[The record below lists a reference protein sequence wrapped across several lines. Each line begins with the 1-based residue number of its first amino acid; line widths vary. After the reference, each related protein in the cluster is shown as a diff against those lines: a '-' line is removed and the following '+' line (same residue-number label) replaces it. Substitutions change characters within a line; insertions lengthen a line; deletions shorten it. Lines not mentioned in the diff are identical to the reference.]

1 MHTIKNVVI
10 ILIIIII
17 IVICILLI
25 QPKQNNIEKFD
36 IATKIWSGGSH
47 TLNINVP
54 IAGVPDIGIPLQFGS
69 GGVSGLA
76 NSAINTAKTAVTQIE
91 TSINASIDAV
101 TAEIKTI
108 KTKLETYVEQMKSL
122 FNDLGG
128 AAAAAA
134 EEQLKK
140 TTCLFDKLK
149 LHIDNTI
156 ELIKKFTNKSD
167 ILATTIIECI
177 IDIFTNINTIIYTLF
192 NVDLVKFQGGKYN
205 VTTKINLVGNRTK
218 NLFSKIG
225 SLMTCMNI
233 FTIIIGTNRG
243 IFDIGKIF
251 KFLITTLLI
260 DTWKYIQYTIKYNLI
275 DLLST
280 KPLLKDII
288 SQEIY
293 RNAINKIILRSLQM
307 LRGTIDF
314 SELLIKIGINIT
326 ELINLLLDAIQY
338 LKELAGVGI
347 GGGGNTI
354 VDKIKSEI
362 ENTIKNLSPL
372 PSAATFNLLD
382 TVTLRTT
389 VNGFRSILITIG
401 CIIDDTLCNDI
412 KQGSITTGINSCRNV
427 LGGWETTPPA
437 GSTTT
442 KKGAIKLK
450 ATLQNI
456 SETLIQCED
465 TKNLNNYYC
474 KLEIV
479 PNLKKDVNDIE
490 NNINIAQD
498 ALYLK
503 LYTLSIDISKPSGWS
518 FEENK
523 THIEELIDIKK
534 L

>member
-10 ILIIIII
+10 ILIIIIII

-36 IATKIWSGGSH
+36 LAEKIWGGGDVIVNIPNALPGFPSIPIPLNFGGGITELADTAIATATSSVNAVGASV
-47 TLNINVP
+47 TSLV
-54 IAGVPDIGIPLQFGS
+54 AT
-69 GGVSGLA
+69 VS
-76 NSAINTAKTAVTQIE
+76 SALSALE
-91 TSINASIDAV
+91 TSIQQPI
-101 TAEIKTI
+101 
-108 KTKLETYVEQMKSL
+108 
-122 FNDLGG
+122 NDLNALKNSLG
-128 AAAAAA
+128 AAADDATA
-134 EEQLKK
+134 KI
-140 TTCLFDKLK
+140 TCLFDKIK
-149 LHIDNTI
+149 VHVDNTI
-156 ELIKKFTNKSD
+156 ELLENVSTKSD
-167 ILATTIIECI
+167 LFATTIIDCI

-192 NVDLVKFQGGKYN
+192 NVDLVKFQGGEYN
-205 VTTKINLVGNRTK
+205 ITTKINLVGNRTK
-218 NLFSKIG
+218 KLFSKIG

-233 FTIIIGTNRG
+233 FIITIGTNRG
-243 IFDIGKIF
+243 IFDIGKIS

-275 DLLST
+275 DLNST
-280 KPLLKDII
+280 KPLLKNII

-293 RNAINKIILRSLQM
+293 RNAINNIIFRCLQM

-338 LKELAGVGI
+338 LKELADTGLSI
-347 GGGGNTI
+347 GGGSGLI
-354 VDKIKSEI
+354 DKIKSEI
-362 ENTIKNLSPL
+362 ENTIKKLSPL
-372 PSAATFNLLD
+372 PSSAAFNVLD
-382 TVTLRTT
+382 TVALRSTT
-389 VNGFRSILITIG
+389 NGFRSILITIG
-401 CIIDDTLCNDI
+401 CIIDDQLCTDI
-412 KQGSITTGINSCRNV
+412 KQGSITTGIESCRDV
-427 LGGWETTPPA
+427 LGGWTTTEPA
-437 GSTTT
+437 TT

-450 ATLQNI
+450 ATIQNI
-456 SETLIQCED
+456 SEKLIQCED

-479 PNLKKDVNDIE
+479 PNLQKEASDIE
-490 NNINIAQD
+490 NNINSAQD